1 MHHVPLV
8 AGQRRH
14 SSIARGSQ
22 NSSVWLV
29 SSSLQLPVGQYSM
42 DSESLETRC
51 RQGRGAR
58 RLLRRRWRRSQRS
71 VSLSSRMLGRALR
84 LPLMRVV
91 VALVSHRLPCLLLV
105 LVRRHGLASEGYRPP
120 LGHGS
125 RKDGA
130 ATLRGRETYTKRATW

>member
-8 AGQRRH
+8 VGQRRH

-51 RQGRGAR
+51 RQDRGAR

-71 VSLSSRMLGRALR
+71 FSLSSRISAMQASSN
-84 LPLMRVV
+84 
-91 VALVSHRLPCLLLV
+91 A
-105 LVRRHGLASEGYRPP
+105 RHCPNQ
-120 LGHGS
+120 
-125 RKDGA
+125 
-130 ATLRGRETYTKRATW
+130 